1 MKKIDSRAFWVG
13 SESKT
18 KINDYLLRGFLTEEG
33 FAQFQSTTKR
43 ISRKQIFHNND
54 GILELHNANSIKT
67 WLRIYFE
74 STADGD
80 FKSGKMFGG
89 KDGGNSDKYTV
100 LSILQSYSISKVE
113 SVLTQLDVYSQGG
126 YKDTIPLNLFNDK
139 HGVAHI
145 RFNNGIV
152 KVTKNEIKL
161 LTYSSVK
168 NQGAVWE
175 TSIIQ
180 RDIKIDGSKGLYE
193 QFCEGALSF
202 KNPDKKSDV
211 WMKNY
216 DLDEDQYLAMRT
228 GFGYLLHTYNAPEVP
243 KCVYFIDSDSELG
256 KPQGGNGKSLIMKS
270 IKHFKET
277 IMIDGKVFRK
287 SMDSGGQFQFSM
299 VTPDT
304 TLLVI
309 DDIRPEFDFDMLF
322 SKITSDMQIEMKG
335 KDILIIPEKDK
346 PKFGVTTNYVI
357 AGVGSSYKRRQH
369 IVEFGN
375 YWSNCNDLEEKPSDN
390 KHLGKTLFTGSFSEK
405 DWNQFYTFGFKCLQE
420 YFQKGLIE
428 SPNQTHMDKTLR
440 LEIEGAEGD
449 GSITDWMEGWC
460 QKERLENNYNTD
472 GIAEKE
478 LYEKFISEN
487 EDLDSSIW
495 DVKMF
500 RESFWKFI
508 DLKPEYDYNPQ
519 FSKNGKTQTQRRWMK
534 GSAGSQERWYMI
546 TDVRIKRV
554 VKTTTGNTKEKDP
567 YGLNAIKGRRSRK
580 KK

>member
-1 MKKIDSRAFWVG
+1 MKKIESRAFWVG
-13 SESKT
+13 SEEKT

-43 ISRKQIFHNND
+43 ISRKQIFYNND
-54 GILELHNANSIKT
+54 GILELHNATSIKS
-67 WLRIYFE
+67 WLRRYFE
-74 STADGD
+74 STAEGD
-80 FKSGKMFGG
+80 FKSGKMFAGR
-89 KDGGNSDKYTV
+89 DGSPSDQYRV
-100 LSILQSYSISKVE
+100 LSLLQSYSVSKVE

-126 YKDTIPLNLFNDK
+126 YKDTISLNLFNDTR
-139 HGVAHI
+139 GVAHI
-145 RFNNGIV
+145 RFNNGVV
-152 KVTKNEIKL
+152 KVTKNEIKFL
-161 LTYSSVK
+161 PYSSVK

-175 TSIIQ
+175 TSIRD
-180 RDIKIDGSKGLYE
+180 RDIEIDGSVGLFE
-193 QFCEGALSF
+193 QFCRGALSF

-228 GFGYLLHTYNAPEVP
+228 GLGFLLHTYNSPEVP

-270 IKHFKET
+270 IKEFKST
-277 IMIDGKVFRK
+277 IMIEGRVFRK

-304 TLLVI
+304 TLIVI
-309 DDIRPEFDFDMLF
+309 DDIRPEFDFDMMF
-322 SKITSDMQIEMKG
+322 SKLTGDMQIEQKG

-346 PKFGVTTNYVI
+346 PKFGLTTNYVI
-357 AGVGSSYKRRQH
+357 AGVGTSYKRRQH

-375 YWSNCNDLEEKPSDN
+375 YWSHCNDVEEKPSDN
-390 KHLGKTLFTGSFSEK
+390 KHLGKSLFDGFTDK
-405 DWNQFYTFGFKCLQE
+405 DWNQFYTYGFRCIQE
-420 YFQKGLIE
+420 YFQKGLVE
-428 SPNQTHMDKTLR
+428 SPNQTHMDKTIKM
-440 LEIEGAEGD
+440 EIEGADGD
-449 GSITDWMEGWC
+449 GSITDWMDDWC
-460 QKERLENNYNTD
+460 QKERLVNNYQKD

-500 RESFWKFI
+500 RESFFKFV

-519 FSKNGKTQTQRRWMK
+519 FSKNGRTLTQRRWMK
-534 GSAGSQERWYMI
+534 GSAGSQERWYKI
-546 TDVRIKRV
+546 TDAKIKTV
-554 VKTTTGNTKEKDP
+554 AKTTAGNTEEKDP
-567 YGLNAIKGRRSRK
+567 YGLNALKGLRSK
-580 KK
+580 KKK